1 MCKISLYRK
10 LYRKWIYNGANEPL
24 LSSVVSES
32 CFVIRDNPECCAS
45 RMKIKRSKCRCAY
58 YSNSTATFQ
67 CLLQGDLV
75 FKLNPSPTGAQ
86 STIYAHCSVTCRRV
100 PLSPRTRNH
109 SNLNTVK
116 RAPTTNHFNT
126 PILKQQDN
134 RAFQLCSLNARSL
147 RNKSTAFVDL
157 VCDLRAELFTICES
171 WLHDLDSAILS
182 ELTLPGY
189 SKLYHCPRTDRR
201 GGGTAPLYRDA
212 LDVNKVFSAERSSF
226 EVSEWLVV
234 FGFVRLRAV
243 IVYRPTYSAEH
254 PVTTSVFFH
263 EFSVYLESL
272 VTCNELLL
280 ICGDFNIDMDVP
292 SDADTIRLK
301 DLLNSMGLVQHVKRP
316 THIHGHTL
324 DLIITRQADDIVDG
338 EPLPERYFSDHAAVI
353 CNLSVAKPPLRIKHA
368 EYRKLKSIDVTRL
381 KEDVCNSQ
389 LYQDPPNDLNMLL
402 DRHNTTLRSL
412 LDDHASVCYR
422 HVSTRPRPSW
432 FNEDIIQARR
442 DRRQAE
448 RRWRASGLQEDLV
461 VFKAKRNYVIHLMN
475 EARCTYYKEFIDEN
489 SSNQSKLFRASKS
502 PLNLNNNNNNLYF
515 LR

>member
-189 SKLYHCPRTDRR
+189 SKLYHCPRADRR
-201 GGGTAPLYRDA
+201 GGGTALLYRDG

-234 FGFVRLRAV
+234 FGSVRLRVV
-243 IVYRPTYSAEH
+243 IVYRLTYSAEY
-254 PVTTSVFFH
+254 PVTTSVFF
-263 EFSVYLESL
+263 
-272 VTCNELLL
+272 
-280 ICGDFNIDMDVP
+280 
-292 SDADTIRLK
+292 RL
-301 DLLNSMGLVQHVKRP
+301 SSRVVSHV
-316 THIHGHTL
+316 
-324 DLIITRQADDIVDG
+324 
-338 EPLPERYFSDHAAVI
+338 
-353 CNLSVAKPPLRIKHA
+353 
-368 EYRKLKSIDVTRL
+368 
-381 KEDVCNSQ
+381 
-389 LYQDPPNDLNMLL
+389 
-402 DRHNTTLRSL
+402 
-412 LDDHASVCYR
+412 
-422 HVSTRPRPSW
+422 
-432 FNEDIIQARR
+432 
-442 DRRQAE
+442 
-448 RRWRASGLQEDLV
+448 
-461 VFKAKRNYVIHLMN
+461 
-475 EARCTYYKEFIDEN
+475 
-489 SSNQSKLFRASKS
+489 
-502 PLNLNNNNNNLYF
+502 
-515 LR
+515 